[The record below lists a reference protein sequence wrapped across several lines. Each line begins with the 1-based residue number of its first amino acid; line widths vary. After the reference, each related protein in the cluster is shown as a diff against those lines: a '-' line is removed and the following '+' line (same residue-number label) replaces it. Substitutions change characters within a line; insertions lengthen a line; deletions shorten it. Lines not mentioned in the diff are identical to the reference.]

1 MGGWERELSWRSIQG
16 WRHRVVITCCS
27 RSVSC
32 PGYLLWSVRP
42 TLGHSQTL
50 QSYAEMGKPYP
61 SPASIFISKRRCWR
75 NSLDVVGCKKIDRWR
90 PLTSAAFVLI
100 LSNCMWHLHT
110 DIILLNNFEKK
121 KKRGTVP
128 QICGSVYV
136 NSAFENRYIHPD
148 SKKSTQWFGY
158 WNTESFF
165 SSLRFS
171 RFLSFKFRFSG
182 CCVLPHMFSTS
193 PSCFLQSVP
202 EPPCSLKIKERLV
215 HCIFIIF
222 LMKSE
227 NGNFVR
233 MWIGYQPTDR
243 HGLEFSDLAAN

>member
-61 SPASIFISKRRCWR
+61 SPASIFISKRKCWR

-121 KKRGTVP
+121 KKEARCPRFAALFMLIALLKIDTFT
-128 QICGSVYV
+128 QIARNLLSDLGIEILSHFFLHYVSLGSYLS
-136 NSAFENRYIHPD
+136 NSV
-148 SKKSTQWFGY
+148 
-158 WNTESFF
+158 
-165 SSLRFS
+165 SLGAVCCLICSPHLRVV
-171 RFLSFKFRFSG
+171 SFKVSLSHR
-182 CCVLPHMFSTS
+182 VL
-193 PSCFLQSVP
+193 LR
-202 EPPCSLKIKERLV
+202 LK
-215 HCIFIIF
+215 
-222 LMKSE
+222 
-227 NGNFVR
+227 
-233 MWIGYQPTDR
+233 
-243 HGLEFSDLAAN
+243 SDLFIAFLLYF